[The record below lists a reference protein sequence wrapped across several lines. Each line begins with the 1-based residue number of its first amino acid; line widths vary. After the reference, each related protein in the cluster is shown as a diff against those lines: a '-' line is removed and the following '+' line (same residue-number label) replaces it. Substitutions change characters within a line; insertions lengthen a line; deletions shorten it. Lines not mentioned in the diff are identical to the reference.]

1 MAGIPSRGGPPDMIS
16 ERSTVRFSKS
26 VFGNSQAG
34 NSPCARAGAA
44 RDARAVSRAAAT
56 RATAAAGRAAG
67 GRYRRRGSAGASVV
81 GLVAFILVLPL
92 FLT

>member
-1 MAGIPSRGGPPDMIS
+1 MIS

-56 RATAAAGRAAG
+56 RETAAAARAAG
-67 GRYRRRGSAGASVV
+67 GRYRHRYRQGPAEPSMVW
-81 GLVAFILVLPL
+81 LRTFIPVSPL